1 MEDHPTEH
9 TEGDVL
15 DKLRRHIRIL
25 VDIGRLSVED
35 AGAERFL
42 TKPCCK
48 LPAPWKSTMLRCF
61 NIVQTRPIFC

>member
-9 TEGDVL
+9 TDGDVL

-35 AGAERFL
+35 AGTERFL
-42 TKPCCK
+42 DQAV
-48 LPAPWKSTMLRCF
+48 LQ
-61 NIVQTRPIFC
+61 IV